1 MTEAARAGVLTRRLG
16 IFLSL
21 VVTLLL
27 GVAAGSLLLARTI
40 SQRSERIQN
49 ENSHIRLTDA
59 IHSAAHHLVLETN
72 LSLLTPTRDPSDR
85 PTQRARDLRRF
96 LAEYRASHPR
106 QPNAKEEQQEL
117 ALLEEVEALAADL
130 MEVSARLLARPR
142 IGEPERTAA
151 LGRLEAISRAIPDSV
166 ARINA
171 LHRRRADAM
180 IEQSHRDLTTILGI
194 SVGVALLA
202 AMAVIA
208 ANRYADRRVTLP
220 LQTLASAAKRI
231 AAGDFAQRIAV
242 RSRDEIG
249 QLAEAFNVM
258 AGQLQAHER
267 QIQGLATV
275 AERERLAREMHDGLA
290 QALALIRMRLHS
302 LEEALVRGDT
312 VGGRAILGE
321 LRDVAARAAQ
331 EVRQAIFDL
340 RVMVSRDLALV
351 PTLTEYLHDFSL
363 ESGIR
368 VDFGTDG
375 GEFEFAPDAEL
386 QLMRILQ
393 EALTN
398 VRHHARA
405 AGVSVRLERS
415 GDAARLIVTD
425 DGCGF
430 DPARPAADGRPRFG
444 LATMRE
450 RAEAAGG
457 KFCLESQPGQ
467 GTTIEVTLPLRIPE
481 G

>member
-1 MTEAARAGVLTRRLG
+1 MTEPARAGLLTRRLG

-40 SQRSERIQN
+40 SQRSERIQE

-72 LSLLTPTRDPSDR
+72 LTLLTPTRDPSDR

-106 QPNAKEEQQEL
+106 QPNAEEEQQEL

-130 MEVSARLLARPR
+130 MEVTTRLLARPR

-151 LGRLEAISRAIPDSV
+151 LGRLEAISRAIPDSI
-166 ARINA
+166 AQINA
-171 LHRRRADAM
+171 LHRWRADAL
-180 IEQSHRDLTTILGI
+180 IEQSRRDLTTILGI

-202 AMAVIA
+202 ALAVIA
-208 ANRYADRRVTLP
+208 VNRYAARRVTMP
-220 LQTLASAAKRI
+220 LQAMASAAARI
-231 AAGDFAQRIAV
+231 ASGDFAQRIAV
-242 RSRDEIG
+242 RSKDEVG
-249 QLAEAFNVM
+249 RLAEAFNVM

-302 LEEALVRGDT
+302 LEEALVRGNT
-312 VGGRAILGE
+312 VGGLAILGE

-351 PTLTEYLHDFSL
+351 PTLTEYLHDFSV

-375 GEFEFAPDAEL
+375 GEFAFAPDAEL

-398 VRHHARA
+398 VRRHARA

-430 DPARPAADGRPRFG
+430 DPAQPAADGRPRFG

-457 KFCLESQPGQ
+457 KFCLESQPGR
-467 GTTIEVTLPLRIPE
+467 GTTIEVTLPLRVPE

>member
-40 SQRSERIQN
+40 SQRSERIQI

-59 IHSAAHHLVLETN
+59 IHAAAHHLILETN
-72 LSLLTPTRDPSDR
+72 LALLNLTRPLSDQ
-85 PTQRARDLRRF
+85 PAQRA
-96 LAEYRASHPR
+96 AELKRLLSEFQASHSPEGST
-106 QPNAKEEQQEL
+106 EESRQEL
-117 ALLEEVEALAADL
+117 TLLAEVEALAADL
-130 MEVSARLLARPR
+130 MGVTARLVAVPR
-142 IGEPERTAA
+142 IGGPERAAA
-151 LGRLEAISRAIPDSV
+151 LAGLEAISWAIPDKV

-180 IEQSHRDLTTILGI
+180 IEQSRHDLTLILRI
-194 SVGVALLA
+194 SMGVVLLA
-202 AMAVIA
+202 ALAVVVA
-208 ANRYADRRVTLP
+208 SRYAARRVTLP
-220 LQTLASAAKRI
+220 LQAMASAAGKI
-231 AAGDFAQRIAV
+231 ARGDFAQRIAV

-249 QLAEAFNVM
+249 QLAEAFNLM
-258 AGQLQAHER
+258 AAQLQAHER
-267 QIQGLATV
+267 QIQGLATA

-368 VDFGTDG
+368 VDFDTDG

-398 VRHHARA
+398 VRRHARA
-405 AGVSVRLERS
+405 AGVSVRLERG

-457 KFCLESQPGQ
+457 KFCLESQPGR
-467 GTTIEVTLPLRIPE
+467 GTTIEVTLPLRVPE

>member
-1 MTEAARAGVLTRRLG
+1 MLSRRLG

-27 GVAAGSLLLARTI
+27 GVAAGSLLLAGTLSR
-40 SQRSERIQN
+40 RSEQIQL
-49 ENSHIRLTDA
+49 ENSHIRLTDL
-59 IHSAAHHLVLETN
+59 IHSTAHHLILETI
-72 LSLLTPTRDPSDR
+72 LSLLNPNWPISDR
-85 PTQRARDLRRF
+85 PAQRAAELRRY
-96 LAEYRASHPR
+96 LTEYRASHPR
-106 QPNAKEEQQEL
+106 QPSTDEERQEL
-117 ALLEEVEALAADL
+117 ALLAEVEGLAADL
-130 MEVSARLLARPR
+130 MDVTAGLLADPRPGEAQGAAALARL
-142 IGEPERTAA
+142 ET
-151 LGRLEAISRAIPDSV
+151 ISRAIPGSV
-166 ARINA
+166 AQINA
-171 LHRRRADAM
+171 LHRQRADAL
-180 IEQSHRDLTTILGI
+180 IERSRRDLTRILGI

-202 AMAVIA
+202 AMAVVGA
-208 ANRYADRRVTLP
+208 SRYAWRRVTLP
-220 LQTLASAAKRI
+220 LQRVAAAATRI

-242 RSRDEIG
+242 HSRDEIG
-249 QLAEAFNVM
+249 QLAEAFDAM
-258 AGQLQAHER
+258 AAQLQAHER
-267 QIQGLATV
+267 QIQGLATL

-302 LEEALVRGDT
+302 LEGALVRGDT
-312 VGGRAILGE
+312 AGGRAILEE
-321 LRDVAARAAQ
+321 LREVAARAAQ

-340 RVMVSRDLALV
+340 RVMVSRELALV

-375 GEFEFAPDAEL
+375 GEFEFAPDVEL

-393 EALTN
+393 EALAN
-398 VRHHARA
+398 VRRHARA

-415 GDAARLIVTD
+415 GDAARLVVAD

-430 DPARPAADGRPRFG
+430 DPAQPAADGRPRFG

-450 RAEAAGG
+450 RAEAVGG
-457 KFCLESQPGQ
+457 KFRLESRRGR
-467 GTTIEVTLPLRIPE
+467 GTTVEVSLPLRLPE